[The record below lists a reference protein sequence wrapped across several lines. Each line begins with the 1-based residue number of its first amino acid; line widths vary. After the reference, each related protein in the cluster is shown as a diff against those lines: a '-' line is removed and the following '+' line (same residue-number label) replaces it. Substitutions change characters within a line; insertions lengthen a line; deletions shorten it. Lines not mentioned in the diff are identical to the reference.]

1 MVSSDVVM
9 ETVKRMVSS
18 GVDDETIR
26 VTLKGINLPDEEI
39 SKVINQAKGISPQAE
54 TATVQEVETTPDLK
68 EQDTGELQDHEELED
83 EPEELR
89 SEDPPEPVGPT
100 PSELRN
106 RLESLSGEQAAQH
119 ATTHNLME
127 EHSQKVD
134 EVKKSVVD
142 LQKQINSTPTLSQ
155 SAVTQVG
162 GLDKRISGL
171 EKQIAETKANTI
183 ALQGLL
189 KQILD
194 TNKKTLLELQKKK

>member
-54 TATVQEVETTPDLK
+54 TATVQEVETTPDL
-68 EQDTGELQDHEELED
+68 EEQDHEELED

-89 SEDPPEPVGPT
+89 SEDPPQPVGPT

-189 KQILD
+189 KQILE

>member
-1 MVSSDVVM
+1 MVSSNVVM

-26 VTLKGINLPDEEI
+26 VTLQGINLSDDEI
-39 SKVINQAKGISPQAE
+39 SKVINQAKGISPQAK
-54 TATVQEVETTPDLK
+54 TASVQEVETTPQL
-68 EQDTGELQDHEELED
+68 EEQDHEELAET
-83 EPEELR
+83 ERELR
-89 SEDPPEPVGPT
+89 SEDVPEPVGPT

-106 RLESLSGEQAAQH
+106 RLDSLSGEQAAQH
-119 ATTHNLME
+119 TTTHNLME

-142 LQKQINSTPTLSQ
+142 LQKQIQATPTLSQ
-155 SAVTQVG
+155 SAVTQVS

-183 ALQGLL
+183 ALQDLL
-189 KQILD
+189 KKILD